1 MIRLLVGLFCQG
13 KKACKLYLLLCLP
26 EPIINRSLELCSGIA
41 CKKNLLLPL
50 VVVLMWKKVH
60 EEAKKHLAKFCL
72 APALPKESWKLA
84 LLVRNVGE
92 SQSGFPKVLFP
103 PRLNFFGK
111 KPIVGD
117 KKRRNRSMLTHQ
129 VYDPGGGQP
138 HGYEDGNELGQPV

>member
-13 KKACKLYLLLCLP
+13 KKACKLYLLPCLP
-26 EPIINRSLELCSGIA
+26 EPIFNRSLELCSGIA
-41 CKKNLLLPL
+41 CKKTSAAACGCAH
-50 VVVLMWKKVH
+50 VKKVH

-103 PRLNFFGK
+103 PPLNFIGK

-117 KKRRNRSMLTHQ
+117 KKRRNRSMLTYQ